1 MVYLTTT
8 GLKRVLLYV
17 WSEGILTYGQDG
29 SVTMVTPHCHQGDL
43 ALSPHVSD
51 SCDGFRDYNIWT

>member
-29 SVTMVTPHCHQGDL
+29 SVTMVTPHCHHGDL
-43 ALSPHVSD
+43 ALSP
-51 SCDGFRDYNIWT
+51 W